1 MTELLTVE
9 AGYAALKNVID
20 PELYQNIVDLGLI
33 YGVDVAPGNSVLV
46 TMTLTTPHCPMGPQI
61 LENVETVLRE
71 AGATFVE
78 VKIVWEPM
86 WTPAM
91 MTDDLKRQ
99 LGIFDEYAEEELEPE
114 LAWTPPPP
122 TKKKGLLGWLFK

>member
-1 MTELLTVE
+1 MNELLTVE
-9 AGYAALKNVID
+9 AGYAALRTVID
-20 PELYQNIVDLGLI
+20 PELYQNIVDIGLV
-33 YGVDVAPGNSVLV
+33 YGVDVAPGNQVLV

-61 LENVETVLRE
+61 LENVDKALRE
-71 AGATFVE
+71 AGATFVD

-114 LAWTPPPP
+114 PAWTPPPP
-122 TKKKGLLGWLFK
+122 PKKKGLLGWLFK